1 MKQRQYP
8 SFKEII
14 ELMNRILS
22 KKRKNSRNGF
32 WTENGMVQEIYEKLD
47 YLPIFRAYLKLPYT
61 LGVN

>member
-14 ELMNRILS
+14 EFMNRILR
-22 KKRKNSRNGF
+22 KKNSRNGF

-61 LGVN
+61 LRLN